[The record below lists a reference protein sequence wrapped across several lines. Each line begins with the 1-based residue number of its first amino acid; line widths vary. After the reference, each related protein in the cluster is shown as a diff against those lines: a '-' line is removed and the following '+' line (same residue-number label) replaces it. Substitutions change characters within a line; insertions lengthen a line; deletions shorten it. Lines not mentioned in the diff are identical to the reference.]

1 MAKILIIEDDNL
13 MSKLYSKIFKFE
25 QYEVVT
31 ALNGAEGLEMA
42 KLHKP
47 TLILLDIMMPEMNGL
62 EVLDKLK
69 ADNELKAI
77 PVVVLTNLAG
87 SQDAESAMTKGAVRY
102 IIKSEH
108 DPKEVANMVKEIV
121 LGHSRAKDPSDMA
134 VASQPVS
141 PQVPAPPQA
150 PVSAPPQR

>member
-1 MAKILIIEDDNL
+1 MAKVLIIEDDSL

-31 ALNGAEGLEMA
+31 ASNGVEGLEAA

-69 ADNELKAI
+69 ADAELKSI

-87 SQDAESAMTKGAVRY
+87 SQDAESAMSKGAVRY

-121 LGHSRAKDPSDMA
+121 LGYTRPSGP
-134 VASQPVS
+134 ASG
-141 PQVPAPPQA
+141 A
-150 PVSAPPQR
+150 PVNLQN